1 MIYLIKSGQL
11 RGGVM
16 NITIFLKDNNSGVK
30 SKEVLDN
37 ALLNS
42 FKKYHTSGFRID
54 NPEWKDEEHKIIK
67 VPVRLDEISELDNYL
82 DKDRYDHK
90 RMSALNHVL
99 KVLSDYLRSKEAFD
113 IYSVGYYSDAVGEL
127 FPGTYDLKMI
137 ELFSCGSD
145 KLTHIARVVVNS
157 KGEYWTRKPDV
168 IM

>member
-1 MIYLIKSGQL
+1 
-11 RGGVM
+11 M
-16 NITIFLKDNNSGVK
+16 NITVFLKDNNSGEK
-30 SKEVLDN
+30 SKEILDN

-42 FKKYHTSGFRID
+42 FKKCHTSGFRID
-54 NPEWKDEEHKIIK
+54 NLEWKDDEHKVIK
-67 VPVRLDEISELDNYL
+67 ISIRLDEVSELDNYL

-99 KVLSDYLRSKEAFD
+99 RVLGNYLRSKNILN

-137 ELFSCGSD
+137 ELFSCDGD
-145 KLTHIARVVVNS
+145 KFTHVARVVVNS

-168 IM
+168 IML